1 MHRGLGGTK
10 TFPRLTQP
18 PGQGC
23 IQPPSPQALQAPLV
37 LHWLYLFEPPLHL
50 GLHHNHPPLPQGSLA
65 QPPQGKP
72 ASSGWGLFSWCLS
85 QTCSVLVSERQT
97 DRQTG
102 HLQPEPIPQPLSWVG
117 NKPPPAPARQIHV
130 CLANPFFAKGTRALG
145 PGCEAEQLPR
155 PTAAGICLL
164 LPQQADGAEAEKETA
179 FLLDK
184 KIAIMQGEKKNTLF
198 SPHRPAAQRGCWY
211 CLAQQSLPAPSA
223 WGDRRAPNAV

>member
-37 LHWLYLFEPPLHL
+37 LHWPYWFEPPLHL

-97 DRQTG
+97 DRQAICSQNQPHSLSAG
-102 HLQPEPIPQPLSWVG
+102 LEINLPQLQRGRSTFVLQT
-117 NKPPPAPARQIHV
+117 
-130 CLANPFFAKGTRALG
+130 PFLLKALG
-145 PGCEAEQLPR
+145 
-155 PTAAGICLL
+155 
-164 LPQQADGAEAEKETA
+164 
-179 FLLDK
+179 
-184 KIAIMQGEKKNTLF
+184 
-198 SPHRPAAQRGCWY
+198 H
-211 CLAQQSLPAPSA
+211 
-223 WGDRRAPNAV
+223 